1 MKCEN
6 CREYEATTTI
16 GCKICKAASSLCLF
30 CYKKEAD
37 GLLEE
42 HVHQFHTPVDLV

>member
-16 GCKICKAASSLCLF
+16 GCKICKATSAFCLACYQKNSL
-30 CYKKEAD
+30 
-37 GLLEE
+37 LLEE
-42 HVHQFHTPVDLV
+42 HIHQFHTSIDLV